1 MERRVVVTGL
11 GALTPLGLNVEE
23 SWNGVKEGKV
33 GIDKITLIDAS
44 EHKAKVAGEL
54 KNFNAEEY
62 LGKKEAK
69 RMDRFTQLAVIA
81 AREAIKDSGID
92 LERVNRERFG
102 VIVSSGI
109 GGLGTIEE
117 QVINKH
123 EKGVGR
129 VSPFFVP
136 MSIINL
142 VAGTIAIEFGAKGIC
157 SSVVTACATG
167 TQCIGEAFRN
177 IKHGYSDIIIA
188 GSSEAPI
195 TPMGVAGFASMKA
208 LSKSE
213 DPLRASIPF
222 DKERNGFVMGEGAGM
237 LILEDMESALKRG
250 AKIYAEVVGYGSTC
264 DAHHITAPD
273 PSAEMSGRALE
284 LAMEEGH
291 IKPEE
296 VSYINAHGTS
306 TELNDKTETRAI
318 KRALGDYAYKV
329 AVSST
334 KSMTGH
340 LLGAAGSVE
349 GIFAVKAI
357 EDSFIPPTVGYKVPD
372 EECDLDYTPNEGRNS
387 DVQVAL
393 SSSLGF
399 GGHNA
404 VIAFRK
410 WDGR

>member
-23 SWNGVKEGKV
+23 SWNGIKEGKV

-44 EHKAKVAGEL
+44 EHKAKVAGEV

-69 RMDRFTQLAVIA
+69 RMDRFTQLAVVA
-81 AREAIKDSGID
+81 AREAVKDSGID
-92 LERVNRERFG
+92 LEKVNKERFG

-142 VAGTIAIEFGAKGIC
+142 VAGTIAIEFGAKGTC
-157 SSVVTACATG
+157 TSVVTACATG

-237 LILEDMESALKRG
+237 LILEDMESALNRG

-264 DAHHITAPD
+264 DAYHITAPD
-273 PSAEMSGRALE
+273 SSAEMSGRALE
-284 LAMEEGH
+284 LAMEEGN

-318 KRALGDYAYKV
+318 KNALGDYAYKV

-349 GIFAVKAI
+349 GIFAIKAI
-357 EDSFIPPTVGYKVPD
+357 EDNFIPPTVGYKVPD
-372 EECDLDYTPNEGRNS
+372 EECDLDYTPNVGRNA